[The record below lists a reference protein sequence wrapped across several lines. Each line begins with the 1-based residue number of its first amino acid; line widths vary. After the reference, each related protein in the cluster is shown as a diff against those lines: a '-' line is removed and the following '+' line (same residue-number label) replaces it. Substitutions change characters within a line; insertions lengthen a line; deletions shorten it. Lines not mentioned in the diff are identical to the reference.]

1 MHHIY
6 PREEV
11 EQEDT
16 SPYIGSIPRD
26 NRDFQLNGNI
36 HMTGAMLKL
45 VAVSAAK
52 AELRPLFFKHPRSE
66 KHQATS
72 TLQPTTSV
80 HVEYV
85 NNTIKRQLPTAIEM
99 GVYLTS

>member
-52 AELRPLFFKHPRSE
+52 AELRPLFLNAQEARIIRLLVLYNP
-66 KHQATS
+66 
-72 TLQPTTSV
+72 L
-80 HVEYV
+80 
-85 NNTIKRQLPTAIEM
+85 RQCM
-99 GVYLTS
+99 